1 MSTSADEQKRAA
13 GEAAAALVEP
23 GMVVGL
29 GTGSTAAWFVRALA
43 ERKLA
48 GVVGVPTSLA
58 TADLA
63 QSLGLAIAQLGET
76 REIDLTVDGADEIG
90 PGLALIKGAGGA
102 LWREKIVAAASKRMV
117 VIADSSKKV
126 DVLGH
131 FPLPIEVN
139 PFGAG
144 ATLKAIWQVV
154 HRFGGEGP
162 VGFRM
167 WGGERYV
174 TDGGNL
180 IVDASF
186 GRIPAP
192 EALSN
197 ALLEIAGVVQH
208 GLFIGLCRRA
218 YIAGPGGIEVLDA
231 GNPVR

>member
-1 MSTSADEQKRAA
+1 MSDDFK
-13 GEAAAALVEP
+13 AAAARAALSEVQA
-23 GMVVGL
+23 GMRLGL
-29 GTGSTAAWFVRALA
+29 GTGSTARHFVDLVGA
-43 ERKLA
+43 EVQRGLR
-48 GVVGVPTSLA
+48 VICVPTSEA
-58 TADLA
+58 TAA
-63 QSLGLAIAQLGET
+63 QARGLGIPLTTLDDTPEL
-76 REIDLTVDGADEIG
+76 DLTVDGADEIG

-117 VIADSSKKV
+117 VIADNSKKV
-126 DVLGH
+126 EVLGR

-167 WGGERYV
+167 RGGERYV

-218 YIAGPGGIEVLDA
+218 YIAGPEGIEVLDA